1 MQSRQS
7 APAAVAVAVC
17 LTLCAPPTTA
27 GDPSLPPLTIE
38 EAIELALRYN
48 ETPRIGAAQVER
60 AHALREA
67 VVAELWP
74 ALNAGATATRRANE
88 VTRTVGGETITVQ
101 ARNAYASV
109 ATLDSVLFDAQTLT
123 RIKAA
128 DQDVRARQE
137 TSFDQDRLL
146 AFEVSDVYFAVLSA
160 QKLAD
165 AARGRLEVA
174 TATLEDARARFDAG
188 LAARN
193 EVTRIELEQATAQL
207 TLTQAESTVAKSR
220 LRLEYLLAAPVDR
233 PLVEPPPAP
242 PETRPIEEL
251 DGIALE
257 RRPDLKALLALAE
270 GSRLRA
276 RAERQ
281 GFIPDLGFLGTAR
294 LTNESGL
301 SGNDTDWNFAATL
314 GWSIFDR
321 GRIARAATFDAQRSV
336 DLYQAEALRRQI
348 GNELRV
354 AQQDLVTAQAS
365 YAQAEVQAR
374 VARQNEEEVAE
385 RFANGLATALE
396 QADANV
402 ALFEA
407 EANLARQGF
416 ARWLAE
422 QALQRALGAWPL
434 GRENWID
441 REGRE

>member
-1 MQSRQS
+1 MQARDLLVAALVAGLCL
-7 APAAVAVAVC
+7 APAVSDGWA
-17 LTLCAPPTTA
+17 A
-27 GDPSLPPLTIE
+27 GESLPPLTVD

-48 ETPRIGAAQVER
+48 EIPRIGAARVER
-60 AHALREA
+60 IRALRDV
-67 VVAELWP
+67 VVADLWP

-88 VTRTVGGETITVQ
+88 VTRTVEGETITIQ
-101 ARNAYASV
+101 ARNAFSGV

-128 DQDVRARQE
+128 DQDVVAQQE
-137 TSFDQDRLL
+137 SSLDSDRLL
-146 AFEVSDVYFAVLSA
+146 AFDVADVYFAVLSA
-160 QKLAD
+160 QKLAE
-165 AARGRLEVA
+165 AARRRLEVA
-174 TATLEDARARFDAG
+174 RATADDARTRFEAG
-188 LAARN
+188 LASRN

-207 TLTQAESTVAKSR
+207 ALTQAESTVVKAR
-220 LRLEYLLAAPVDR
+220 LRLEYLLGVPVDR
-233 PLVEPPPAP
+233 PLVEPPAAP
-242 PETRPIEEL
+242 PETRPMDEL
-251 DGIALE
+251 DRLALE
-257 RRPDLKALLALAE
+257 KRPDLMAWQAVAE

-281 GFIPDLGFLGTAR
+281 GFIPDIGFLGTWR

-301 SGNDTDWNFAATL
+301 SGNDTDWNLAATM

-321 GRIARAATFDAQRSV
+321 GRTARAATFDAQRSV
-336 DLYQAEALRRQI
+336 DLYQADALRRQI

-365 YAQAEVQAR
+365 YEQAEVQVR

-402 ALFEA
+402 SLFEA
-407 EANLARQGF
+407 EAGLARQGF

-422 QALQRALGAWPL
+422 QALQRALGTWPL
-434 GRENWID
+434 GRENW
-441 REGRE
+441 E

>member
-1 MQSRQS
+1 MSSRRTVALALAAAACLAAGV
-7 APAAVAVAVC
+7 APARC
-17 LTLCAPPTTA
+17 E
-27 GDPSLPPLTIE
+27 PSALPPLTVD

-48 ETPRIGAAQVER
+48 EVPRIGAAQVER
-60 AHALREA
+60 ARALREV

-88 VTRTVGGETITVQ
+88 VSRTFEGESITVQ
-101 ARNAYASV
+101 AKNAYSGV
-109 ATLDSVLFDAQTLT
+109 ATLDSVLFDAQALT

-128 DQDVRARQE
+128 DQDVVARQE
-137 TSFDQDRLL
+137 ISLDQDRLL
-146 AFEVSDVYFAVLSA
+146 AFDVADVYFAVLSA
-160 QKLAD
+160 QKLAE
-165 AARGRLEVA
+165 AARRRLEVA
-174 TATLEDARARFDAG
+174 GATVDDARARFEAG

-207 TLTQAESTVAKSR
+207 ALTQAESTVVKAR
-220 LRLEYLLAAPVDR
+220 LRLEYLLGAPVDR
-233 PLVEPPPAP
+233 PLVEPPAAP
-242 PETRPIEEL
+242 PEVRSTDEL
-251 DGIALE
+251 DRIALA
-257 RRPDLKALLALAE
+257 RRPDLKALQAVAE
-270 GSRLRA
+270 GTRLRA

-301 SGNDTDWNFAATL
+301 SGNDTDWNLAATL

-321 GRIARAATFDAQRSV
+321 GRTARAATFDAQRSV
-336 DLYQAEALRRQI
+336 ELFETEALRRRI

-354 AQQDLVTAQAS
+354 AQQDLLTAQAG

-385 RFANGLATALE
+385 RFASGLATALE

-402 ALFEA
+402 SLFEA

-434 GRENWID
+434 GRDDWAIRENA
-441 REGRE
+441 E